1 MNVRTEQKDG
11 STFVVAEGPSPL
23 DISRAIH
30 ERLVEGLGKNVDMEV
45 ARQLVLLGWTPPAGH
60 PAEVF
65 QTECTASLI
74 VQADGSLRCP
84 RCGKHITK

>member
-11 STFVVAEGPSPL
+11 STFLVVEGPSPH

-30 ERLVEGLGKNVDMEV
+30 ERLVEGLGKTIDMEV

-65 QTECTASLI
+65 
-74 VQADGSLRCP
+74 V
-84 RCGKHITK
+84 TK